1 MAEALAKYGPRGHCR
16 VGGARPNRGATAQA
30 RRAMRHGAKQSEGVI
45 ECAVT
50 AVLLAHEAPR
60 RGKIVRHK
68 PKWGISPV
76 AELLSHLRGTISGWG
91 HLRRFGVKSN
101 FLSPINVIW
110 AVQSHSKNILIFRN
124 GKSLLYPPPSCPTG
138 GAARD
143 RHGRGTGC
151 GGRKGR
157 QRRGRF
163 SCGRRSRVV
172 LTPRRWRQVR
182 GKQFPRMMVAR
193 KPGRQGERV
202 ISRKTIA

>member
-110 AVQSHSKNILIFRN
+110 AVQSHSKKYSDFQKWQIT
-124 GKSLLYPPPSCPTG
+124 SLTTAVLSHWRG
-138 GAARD
+138 GSRSSRTRD
-143 RHGRGTGC
+143 RMRWTQGAPTTRALFLRTA
-151 GGRKGR
+151 K
-157 QRRGRF
+157 
-163 SCGRRSRVV
+163 SCGPDAPTLASSSREAVPADDGGKKARS
-172 LTPRRWRQVR
+172 
-182 GKQFPRMMVAR
+182 
-193 KPGRQGERV
+193 PGRARY
-202 ISRKTIA
+202 KP